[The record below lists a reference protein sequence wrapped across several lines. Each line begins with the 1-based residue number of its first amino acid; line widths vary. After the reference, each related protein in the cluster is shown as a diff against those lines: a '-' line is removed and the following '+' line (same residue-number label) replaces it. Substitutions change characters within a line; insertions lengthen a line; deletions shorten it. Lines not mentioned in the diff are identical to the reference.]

1 MQVRVKAEKIR
12 KILAERNISQNML
25 AIYIGTTSG
34 YLSQMVTGKR
44 NPSPNMREKILK
56 VLSGYQFND
65 IFEIKKVH

>member
-12 KILAERNISQNML
+12 KILAERNISQNRL
-25 AIYIGTTSG
+25 AIYLGTTSG

-44 NPSPNMREKILK
+44 NPSPNMRERILK
-56 VLSGYQFND
+56 ALRGYQFND

>member
-1 MQVRVKAEKIR
+1 MKVRVKAEKIR

-56 VLSGYQFND
+56 ALRGYQFND

>member
-12 KILAERNISQNML
+12 KILAERNISQNRL
-25 AIYIGTTSG
+25 AIYLGTTSG

-44 NPSPNMREKILK
+44 NPSPNMRERILK
-56 VLSGYQFND
+56 VLRGYQFND